1 MPKRAGTRPRKLQ
14 PVDRDSFRQSVDAI
28 RAEREAALRAE
39 MRRRQ
44 LSFRAKRERRE
55 AGE

>member
-14 PVDRDSFRQSVDAI
+14 PVDRDNFRQSVDAI